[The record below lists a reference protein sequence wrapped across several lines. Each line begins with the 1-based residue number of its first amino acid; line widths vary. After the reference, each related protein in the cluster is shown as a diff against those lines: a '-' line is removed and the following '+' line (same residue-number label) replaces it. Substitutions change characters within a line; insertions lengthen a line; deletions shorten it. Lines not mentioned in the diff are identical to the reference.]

1 MSFKAYMH
9 KYLNPAGEVK
19 PDFYITAT
27 LNALNK
33 YMQEIERMH
42 SGPQYKVSGTIIYP
56 GTPPVTVT
64 YSGMTGYWV
73 PKKKRFTY
81 SEVKNALWCGDPNQ
95 CFINLFNL
103 IGKKLADNFC
113 VMKGGAIIGQA
124 KVTLSVSHF
133 AAVAAMFYA
142 RIKVLGAKMTPEL
155 FLDTESEYIKKA
167 IKTSP
172 GILKFMVRTMFGLL
186 YPKTNFHRKR

>member
-1 MSFKAYMH
+1 MH

-42 SGPQYKVSGTIIYP
+42 SGPQYQVSGTITYP

-64 YSGMTGYWV
+64 YSGTTGYWV

-124 KVTLSVSHF
+124 RVNLSVSHF

-142 RIKVLGAKMTPEL
+142 KLKVIGAKMTPEL
-155 FLDTESEYIKKA
+155 FLDTESEYIRKA
-167 IKTSP
+167 IKMIPLAVGSLAGPMTG
-172 GILKFMVRTMFGLL
+172 GIFTGTVGGNLGNTL
-186 YPKTNFHRKR
+186 